1 MDFKKLYS
9 IIKKNF
15 RFLLIFTFIVIIL
28 VEAFFVWQATGY
40 DVSLALSVFSRVS
53 QPSQSYQSDDYLS
66 VKAADAYSDSVS
78 QWAGSPE
85 VINAV
90 YQKAGLVPVKSFL
103 GGPLKAQKMAANY
116 VSVEF
121 SVAKQEDGTKIAAA
135 LVSVLQEKTE
145 LANKYSGNAI
155 FTILGGQ
162 PVITQNKADFILD
175 GIIALIGGAIL
186 AIFILLLKEDDDR
199 N

>member
-1 MDFKKLYS
+1 MDFKNLFS

-15 RFLLIFTFIVIIL
+15 KFILIFTFIVIIL
-28 VEAFFVWQATGY
+28 VEVFFAWQSSGFN
-40 DVSLALSVFSRVS
+40 VSLALSVFSRVS
-53 QPSQSYQSDDYLS
+53 QPSQSYQFDDYLS

-78 QWAGSPE
+78 QWVGSPE
-85 VINAV
+85 VINTV
-90 YQKAGLVPVKSFL
+90 YQKAGLVPEKTLV
-103 GGPLKAQKMAANY
+103 GGSLKAQKMAANY

-121 SVAKQEDGTKIAAA
+121 SVANEVDGKKIADA
-135 LVSVLQEKTE
+135 LVSVLQDKTE
-145 LANKYSGNAI
+145 LANKYSGNAV

-162 PVITQNKADFILD
+162 PVIVKNKADFILD

-186 AIFILLLKEDDDR
+186 AIFILLLKEDDSR